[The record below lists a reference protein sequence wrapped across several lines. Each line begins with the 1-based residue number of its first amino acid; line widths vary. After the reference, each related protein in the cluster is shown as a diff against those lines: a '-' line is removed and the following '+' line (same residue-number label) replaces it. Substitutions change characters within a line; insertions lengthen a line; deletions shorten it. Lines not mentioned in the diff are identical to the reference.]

1 MKFSRNSLA
10 IIAFVT
16 FAIVSSS
23 SLIANSSSEAKTSE
37 QHKVLLSTGTDHER
51 IDALVFFAKEKDKTV
66 IPAIIEVLKDTDS
79 SKVASQAAITL
90 GRIGEKGESTTALKD
105 KILFDEN
112 PEVVYSCILGL
123 FNIHKKD
130 EEVDPTAKEA
140 LTFAYKNKSKDAFV
154 ADILEKLKAKFAIEE
169 NS

>member
-1 MKFSRNSLA
+1 MKFPRNFLA

-16 FAIVSSS
+16 FAIASSS
-23 SLIANSSSEAKTSE
+23 SLLASSSAEGKTSD
-37 QHKVLLSTGTDHER
+37 QQKVLLSTGTDQER
-51 IDALVFFAKEKDKTV
+51 IEALEFFAKEKDKSQ
-66 IPAIIEVLKDTDS
+66 IPAIIELLKDTDS
-79 SKVASQAAITL
+79 PKVASQAAITL
-90 GRIGEKGESTTALKD
+90 GRIGEKGDSTTALKD
-105 KILFDEN
+105 KIIFDEN

-140 LTFAYKNKSKDAFV
+140 LTFAYKNKSKDEFV